1 MFSASSVS
9 ASPSDAK
16 AVHAVR
22 GRAARI
28 GETARVGETAGAG
41 RTGETRR
48 AGRRGRGRAALR
60 PVTALLLSGLVTAAT
75 LAGTGTAAADDPG
88 RHQGGAAAVLDG
100 LKTFDSAVLRM
111 PGENG
116 APDRT
121 QELPAGL
128 FEMTVDGGGKLK
140 TYCIDLHNPTQ
151 DQAKYLET
159 PWAETSL
166 GANRNAGKIRW
177 ILQHSYPQVD
187 DLAALAEAA
196 GTGPLT
202 ERTAAAGTQV
212 AIWRYS
218 DGADVTASDKQA
230 EKLADWL
237 QKRARNVTEPRASL
251 TLEPAAVSGR
261 AGERLGPVIVRTDAD
276 QVSVS
281 PPVDAA
287 ASGISVTDEKG
298 VPVTSATDG
307 TRLYFAVPKGSADGS
322 ASLTVQTTTSVPVGR
337 AFAGTTRTQTQ
348 ILAGSSESTVSAR
361 ATATWAETG
370 AAPALTARKNCAAGG
385 VDITAANQG
394 DEPFTFELGGTE
406 HTVAAGTTET
416 VTIPVAEDQA
426 YDFTITGPGGF
437 RKNFT
442 GVLDCATSGS
452 VIAAEADRQSD
463 DDTGVG
469 TQSARR
475 SVPASTGTT
484 TSGLEGDLAE
494 TGGSSTTPM
503 IAALAVGLLVIGG
516 GTLFVLRRKEA
527 HQHAE

>member
-1 MFSASSVS
+1 MFSASSAS
-9 ASPSDAK
+9 AAPS
-16 AVHAVR
+16 
-22 GRAARI
+22 G
-28 GETARVGETAGAG
+28 TTGAPP
-41 RTGETRR
+41 
-48 AGRRGRGRAALR
+48 GRGILR
-60 PVTALLLSGLVTAAT
+60 PVAALLVSGLVAAAA
-75 LAGTGTAAADDPG
+75 LVGAGPAAADEPG

-100 LKTFDSAVLRM
+100 LKTFDSAVLRVA
-111 PGENG
+111 GEGG

-166 GANRNAGKIRW
+166 GGNRNAGKIRW

-218 DGADVTASDKQA
+218 DNADVTASDKQA

-237 QKRARNVTEPRASL
+237 QRSARPEKEPRASL

-261 AGERLGPVIVRTDAD
+261 AGELLGPVTVRTAAG

-287 ASGISVTDEKG
+287 ASGVRVTDKKG
-298 VPVTSATDG
+298 ALVTEASDG
-307 TRLYFAVPKGSADGS
+307 DRLYFAVPKDTADGT
-322 ASLTVQTTTSVPVGR
+322 ASLAVQATTSVPVGR
-337 AFAGTTRTQTQ
+337 AFAGTGRTQTQ

-370 AAPALTARKNCAAGG
+370 AAPALTARKNCAKGG
-385 VDITAANQG
+385 VDITAANRG
-394 DEPFTFELGGTE
+394 DEPFTFELAGTE
-406 HTVAAGTTET
+406 HTVAAGETST
-416 VTIPVAEDQA
+416 VTVPVAEDQA
-426 YDFTITGPGGF
+426 YDFTITGPAGF
-437 RKNFT
+437 GRTFT
-442 GVLDCATSGS
+442 GTLDCATSGS
-452 VIAAEADRQSD
+452 VLEKESEEAGGAGND
-463 DDTGVG
+463 VG
-469 TQSARR
+469 TQSAEQ
-475 SVPASTGTT
+475 SVPATTGSAS
-484 TSGLEGDLAE
+484 SGLEGDLAA
-494 TGGSSTTPM
+494 TGGSSATPM
-503 IAALAVGLLVIGG
+503 LAAVAIGLLVVGG
-516 GTLFVLRRKEA
+516 GAVFLLRRRKPHTDGE
-527 HQHAE
+527 